1 MAILSFDPAYSL
13 TGSKPALV
21 HFTPH
26 NGSFEVIWE
35 SFRPKQKDLDSRF
48 NEILA
53 WINTFAHKCDPYTI
67 TKVSAYKTSFGSASR
82 NLSELVG
89 MYRGWAWGLGY
100 ENFSRYADNTVK
112 AALCGSGKADKAQM
126 FKFVKTIWPEAPE
139 KEPDVIDAFG
149 LAYFTHN
156 RSR

>member
-1 MAILSFDPAYSL
+1 MTA
-13 TGSKPALV
+13 SKPALV

-26 NGSFEVIWE
+26 NDGFDVIWD
-35 SFRPKQKDLDSRF
+35 SFRPKQKDLDNRF
-48 NEILA
+48 SEILA
-53 WINTFAHKCDPYTI
+53 WINTFAEKCDSYSI
-67 TKVSAYKTSFGSASR
+67 TKLSVYKTSYGAASR

-89 MYRGWAWGLGY
+89 MYRGWGWMRGY

-126 FKFVKTIWPEAPE
+126 LRFVQTIWPEAPE
-139 KEPDVIDAFG
+139 KEPDVIDAFA